1 MRDYTVFDFYLG
13 ESDDDAKER
22 EQIDNLS
29 SCPLVG
35 EEVSIWSTRD
45 KRGDYVRKEAELK
58 FKGVVTRIEHTF
70 EERGQ
75 NSQEHHWVHFVEIF
89 MKPIEGKT

>member
-1 MRDYTVFDFYLG
+1 M
-13 ESDDDAKER
+13 
-22 EQIDNLS
+22 
-29 SCPLVG
+29 G

-89 MKPIEGKT
+89 MNGKRHGMSDSENGAECTCSETQMRILSQKFHNL